1 MYPESTMRRTSD
13 RSRWNVTRVYER
25 RVSPDHRYCG
35 AWAART
41 GHSLLEKPRP
51 DGAQWGPGDGHTVSE
66 LQWRDALCMTC
77 SDSEAGG
84 NSAINCK
91 AVTVIQSLIEMWF
104 ALCQGDGCEIRQ
116 ANNHGMG
123 VSIKVIHSLEQGC
136 NNVEEMNSKDAHS
149 ILCHRQQH
157 SLTEKVQ
164 RGRKSIKLL
173 LPAFY
178 HKYG

>member
-35 AWAART
+35 ARAART

-77 SDSEAGG
+77 SEAGG

-123 VSIKVIHSLEQGC
+123 VSIKVIHSLRGSRD
-136 NNVEEMNSKDAHS
+136 VIMLKRW
-149 ILCHRQQH
+149 I
-157 SLTEKVQ
+157 Q
-164 RGRKSIKLL
+164 RMLIQSYVTGSSTHWQKKFNEAENL
-173 LPAFY
+173 
-178 HKYG
+178 